1 MAVRVGIVGSG
12 FIAIKHAEALKEIQG
27 AELAGM
33 CTYSDMDKLKAVSKR
48 LDIPAFP
55 SLDAMIKNGGLDAAM
70 ICSATVGHFEEIKR
84 IAAEKIPMLVEKPVV
99 GKKEL
104 YPQIYKL
111 ISQNGIRLFP
121 GHNFVYRKSIRK
133 MKEALAGGALGKV
146 LQSSFTSTQFLD
158 DFGSGHWRAKRVYSE
173 GGALMDSGHHLIYQM
188 LYLCGLPKRI
198 QCYAAKRVLAE
209 MEDEDMAQLNLQ
221 MTDDSLCNVTVSWAS
236 DWSADFNGIRFLGT
250 DGEMHLTD
258 ALYVNGERICDAES
272 YEETFLLED
281 EAFLE
286 YVEKGQK
293 PLSTFEDSQHTV
305 QIIDAA
311 YRSAK
316 EGSVYSL
323 KWH

>member
-12 FIAIKHAEALKEIQG
+12 FIAIKHAEALKEIQR

-33 CTYSDMDKLKAVSKR
+33 CTYSDMDKLMAVSER

-104 YPQIYKL
+104 YPRLYKL

>member
-173 GGALMDSGHHLIYQM
+173 GH
-188 LYLCGLPKRI
+188 
-198 QCYAAKRVLAE
+198 
-209 MEDEDMAQLNLQ
+209 
-221 MTDDSLCNVTVSWAS
+221 
-236 DWSADFNGIRFLGT
+236 
-250 DGEMHLTD
+250 
-258 ALYVNGERICDAES
+258 
-272 YEETFLLED
+272 
-281 EAFLE
+281 
-286 YVEKGQK
+286 
-293 PLSTFEDSQHTV
+293 
-305 QIIDAA
+305 
-311 YRSAK
+311 
-316 EGSVYSL
+316 
-323 KWH
+323 